1 MRVELEWIRS
11 KPLVQPIE
19 LQLIDNTSFLI
30 KVDFYLKNK
39 LFYDYYSI
47 EIVNVN
53 LTGIEPHV
61 TLYHFDLPQSL
72 EDAYDGWLNLQI
84 V

>member
-39 LFYDYYSI
+39 LFYDYYSEEFVGLI
-47 EIVNVN
+47 N
-53 LTGIEPHV
+53 LK
-61 TLYHFDLPQSL
+61 
-72 EDAYDGWLNLQI
+72 
-84 V
+84 